1 MDPNELL
8 YKQKQLYNIAKHLIV
23 TKRERWWAMRNE
35 QVLMNTHTP
44 LFINNQ

>member
-23 TKRERWWAMRNE
+23 TKREMCWAVRNE
-35 QVLMNTHTP
+35 LVEMNTHTL
-44 LFINNQ
+44 LFMR